1 MVSPFDWKACFKSGA
16 LRMMSPISA
25 RVWLAFLGCL
35 FASLNSTTASAQAD
49 MIKARY
55 SVSLVGLHIG
65 DASASGLV
73 QPDGYKIDLNAQLS
87 GLAAMVSRLQMA
99 LASSGS
105 IHRGT
110 VVPAAY
116 ATTSANSYET
126 RTVRMSL
133 HSGEVTA
140 VEISPPF
147 EDKEGRVPVTEA
159 LKRNILD
166 PTSALI
172 MAVPPGQP
180 LVGPSA
186 CNRTIPVY
194 DGLTR
199 FDITLSYTGTR
210 TVTAQGYSGPVSVC
224 SARYTPVAGH
234 KRDSRST
241 QFMAANRDIEVW
253 LAPVEHAHVVVPFH
267 ISLRT
272 QAGIAVVDA
281 VEFNVAPT
289 EVTATTH

>member
-1 MVSPFDWKACFKSGA
+1 MKQKYALRSGA
-16 LRMMSPISA
+16 HRMISSIA
-25 RVWLAFLGCL
+25 VRCRFTVLTCL
-35 FASLNSTTASAQAD
+35 FTGMLSASASAEAD
-49 MIKARY
+49 IVKARY

-65 DASASGLV
+65 EASAIGLL

-105 IHRGT
+105 IHKGT
-110 VVPAAY
+110 VLPATY

-126 RTVRMSL
+126 RTIRMAL
-133 HSGEVTA
+133 HSGAVTA
-140 VEISPPF
+140 VDITPPF

-172 MAVPPGQP
+172 MAVPAGQP
-180 LVGPSA
+180 LIGPTA

-194 DGLTR
+194 DGFTR
-199 FDITLSYTGTR
+199 FDITLSYVGTKS
-210 TVTAQGYSGPVSVC
+210 VSASGYSGPVSVC

-253 LAPVEHAHVVVPFH
+253 LAPVDHAHVVVPFH
-267 ISLRT
+267 VSLRT
-272 QAGIAVVDA
+272 MAGVAVIDA
-281 VEFNVAPT
+281 IEFRVEPGDL
-289 EVTATTH
+289 TATTH

>member
-1 MVSPFDWKACFKSGA
+1 M
-16 LRMMSPISA
+16 ISFNSV
-25 RVWLAFLGCL
+25 RCRFAFAAFVFAGLG
-35 FASLNSTTASAQAD
+35 STSASAQSD
-49 MIKARY
+49 IVKARY

-65 DASASGLV
+65 EVTATGLL

-99 LASSGS
+99 LASTGS

-110 VVPAAY
+110 VLPAAY

-126 RTVRMSL
+126 RTIRMAL
-133 HSGEVTA
+133 HSGAVTA
-140 VEISPPF
+140 VDITPPF

-180 LVGPSA
+180 LIGPTA
-186 CNRTIPVY
+186 CNRIIPVY
-194 DGLTR
+194 DGFTR
-199 FDITLSYTGTR
+199 FDITLSYAGTKN
-210 TVTAQGYSGPVSVC
+210 VSALGYSGPVSVC

-253 LAPVEHAHVVVPFH
+253 LAPVENAHVVVPFH
-267 ISLRT
+267 VSLRT
-272 QAGIAVVDA
+272 MAGLALIDA
-281 VEFNVAPT
+281 VEFRVEPGD
-289 EVTATTH
+289 VTATTH

>member
-1 MVSPFDWKACFKSGA
+1 MKQKRALEFGA
-16 LRMMSPISA
+16 PRMISSISVRCGFA
-25 RVWLAFLGCL
+25 ALTCL
-35 FASLNSTTASAQAD
+35 FAGMSSTSASAQAD
-49 MIKARY
+49 VVKARY

-65 DASASGLV
+65 EVSATGLL

-110 VVPAAY
+110 VLPAAY

-126 RTVRMSL
+126 RTIRMAL
-133 HSGEVTA
+133 HSGAVTA
-140 VEISPPF
+140 VDITPPF

-172 MAVPPGQP
+172 MAVPAGQP
-180 LVGPSA
+180 LIGPTA

-194 DGLTR
+194 DGFTR
-199 FDITLSYTGTR
+199 FDITLSYAGTKS
-210 TVTAQGYSGPVSVC
+210 VSALGYSGPVSVC

-253 LAPVEHAHVVVPFH
+253 LAPVENAHVVVPFH
-267 ISLRT
+267 VSLRT
-272 QAGIAVVDA
+272 MAGVALIDA
-281 VEFNVAPT
+281 VEFRVEPGD
-289 EVTATTH
+289 VTATTH